1 MRLGLAAALAV
12 PVVASVASGAAKNP
26 GSVTLATRG
35 PVIAMAADG
44 NRAALLIAQ
53 NKRWRIVVW
62 DPRLGRVTPIG
73 TLTDPGCSRY
83 CGPGGGLALAGT
95 RVVWEEAGAG
105 NTLDTVVSS
114 ATLARRRTVSL
125 GAGNWDFSFDGSGD
139 EAFAPAGDGK
149 LLAFTVQ
156 VHCADPESEG
166 EPPCPSGR
174 EPGDVVAA
182 SVWRAAR
189 SGRCPSYADYRP
201 FGHCARVA
209 KVSGQLTVLA
219 VDAGRI
225 AARTDHGVRLLS
237 AIGGL
242 LRDFPVEGVRGA
254 ALSGNRLALRVG
266 GGVSVYDTSSG
277 EVVFRE
283 EGGDRL
289 EDLQSGIL
297 VTTAAKTVKLR
308 RLLDGRVATI
318 RTRGFP
324 RAQLERPGLFVAGGR
339 RVTFTPMADLL
350 RRLG

>member
-1 MRLGLAAALAV
+1 MRRLFAAALAV
-12 PVVASVASGAAKNP
+12 LVVASVASAAPKTS
-26 GSVTLATRG
+26 GSAALATRG
-35 PVIAMAADG
+35 PVLAMAADG
-44 NRAALLIAQ
+44 NRAALLVAV

-62 DPRLGRVTPIG
+62 EPRLRRVTRIA
-73 TLTDPGCSRY
+73 TLTDSGCSRY
-83 CGPGGGLALAGT
+83 CGPGGALALAGT
-95 RVVWEEAGAG
+95 RVAWDEASSG

-114 ATLARRRTVSL
+114 ATLARRKTVSL

-139 EAFAPAGDGK
+139 EALAPAGDGK

-156 VHCADPESEG
+156 VHCADPETEG

-182 SVWRAAR
+182 SVWRSAR

-201 FGHCARVA
+201 IGHCARVA
-209 KVSGQLTVLA
+209 KRSGQLTVLG

-237 AIGGL
+237 ATGGL
-242 LRDFPVEGVRGA
+242 LHDFPVENVRGA
-254 ALSGNRLALRVG
+254 ALSNDRLALRVG

-297 VTTAAKTVKLR
+297 VTTAGKTVRLR
-308 RLLDGRVATI
+308 RLEDGRVATI
-318 RTRGFP
+318 RTGGVP
-324 RAQLERPGLFVAGGR
+324 RARLEPPGLFVAAGR
-339 RVTFTPMADLL
+339 RVTFTPLADVL

>member
-1 MRLGLAAALAV
+1 MRLFVAGLAVL
-12 PVVASVASGAAKNP
+12 VVASVASGAPKSS
-26 GSVTLATRG
+26 GSVALVTRG
-35 PVIAMAADG
+35 PVLAMAADG
-44 NRAALLIAQ
+44 NRAALLVAVK
-53 NKRWRIVVW
+53 KRWRIVVW
-62 DPRLGRVTPIG
+62 EPRRRRATPIA

-95 RVVWEEAGAG
+95 RVAWEEAGAG

-125 GAGNWDFSFDGSGD
+125 GAGNWDFSFSGSGD
-139 EAFAPAGDGK
+139 EALAPVGDGK

-156 VHCADPESEG
+156 VHCADPDSG
-166 EPPCPSGR
+166 GDPTCPAGR
-174 EPGDVVAA
+174 EAGDVIAA
-182 SVWRAAR
+182 SVWRVAR
-189 SGRCPSYADYRP
+189 SGRCPSYGDYRP

-225 AARTDHGVRLLS
+225 AARTDHGVRLLT
-237 AIGGL
+237 ATGGL
-242 LRDFPVEGVRGA
+242 LHDFPVENVRGA

-283 EGGDRL
+283 EGGTRL
-289 EDLQSGIL
+289 EALQSGIL
-297 VTTAAKTVKLR
+297 VTTVGKTVKLR
-308 RLLDGRVATI
+308 RLEDGRVATI
-318 RTRGFP
+318 WTRGVP
-324 RAQLERPGLFVAGGR
+324 RAQLERPGLFVAAER
-339 RVTFTPMADLL
+339 RVTFTPMADVL